1 MIQVDNVT
9 KKYGRHVVVDDVS
22 LELPKGE
29 VIAMIGP
36 NGAGKSTLLG
46 LISRTLKSDGGS
58 VQISGIDL
66 KEWDTNALAKEMGI
80 LKQSAHISVRITV
93 YDLVCFGRFPYNKGK
108 LTKEDKAKVE
118 EAITYMDLEG
128 IRHRY
133 IDELSG
139 GQRQRAYIGAIYAQ
153 DTDYILLD
161 EPLNNLDIKYAA
173 TMLRRLRHMAKEKG
187 KSIIIVIHD
196 INFAAAY
203 ADRMVMMKEGVIAAS
218 GTVTEMMDAELLEAI
233 YEMPF
238 DIIDVHG
245 KKLCAYY

>member
-9 KKYGRHVVVDDVS
+9 KKYGRHVVVDKVS
-22 LELPKGE
+22 LALPKGE

-46 LISRTLKSDGGS
+46 VISRTLKSDGGS
-58 VQISGIDL
+58 VQVSGIDL
-66 KEWDTNALAKEMGI
+66 KDWDTNALAREMGI
-80 LKQSAHISVRITV
+80 LKQSAHISVKITV

-118 EAITYMDLEG
+118 EAIDYMDLQD

-203 ADRMVMMKEGVIAAS
+203 ADRMVMMKEGVIVAS
-218 GTVTEMMDAELLEAI
+218 GTVTEMMDGDLLEAI